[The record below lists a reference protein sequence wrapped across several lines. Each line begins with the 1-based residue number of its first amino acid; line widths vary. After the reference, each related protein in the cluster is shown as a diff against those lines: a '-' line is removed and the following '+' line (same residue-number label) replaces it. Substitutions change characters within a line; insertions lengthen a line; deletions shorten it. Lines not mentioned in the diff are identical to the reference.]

1 MTGDIFQ
8 EWLTKFNAK
17 MQKKKHVL
25 LLLDNAPCHPVD
37 LEFSNVTLQFLPSN
51 TTSVLQSLDLGIIQN
66 MKCHYCMQLL
76 RAVLCQV
83 EKGSTLEISKSISVL
98 DACHWIHTAVQ
109 NVKTHAIKHCFEN
122 AGILIERSCSDPT
135 EGDNPTYLDEL
146 LHEAVNQL
154 HVEEPLTL
162 EVYTRV
168 DQDAPTTEE
177 RHQG

>member
-1 MTGDIFQ
+1 M
-8 EWLTKFNAK
+8 LCSAK
-17 MQKKKHVL
+17 LKRGL
-25 LLLDNAPCHPVD
+25 
-37 LEFSNVTLQFLPSN
+37 
-51 TTSVLQSLDLGIIQN
+51 
-66 MKCHYCMQLL
+66 
-76 RAVLCQV
+76 
-83 EKGSTLEISKSISVL
+83 TLEIPKSISVL

-109 NVKTHAIKHCFEN
+109 NVKTHTIKHCFEN

-168 DQDAPTTEE
+168 NQDAPATEE
-177 RHQG
+177 LHQG

>member
-51 TTSVLQSLDLGIIQN
+51 ITSVLQSLDLGIIQN

-83 EKGSTLEISKSISVL
+83 EKGSTLKL
-98 DACHWIHTAVQ
+98 DFKKH
-109 NVKTHAIKHCFEN
+109 HCFRCMS
-122 AGILIERSCSDPT
+122 LDSHCSPDCEDT
-135 EGDNPTYLDEL
+135 
-146 LHEAVNQL
+146 H
-154 HVEEPLTL
+154 
-162 EVYTRV
+162 
-168 DQDAPTTEE
+168 
-177 RHQG
+177 HQALF